1 MKGNLII
8 TREFL
13 QVPGSTEWTLPS
25 VAGWNVANTSTMEA
39 LKKTEELS
47 TQSPC
52 LFSPEM
58 KGGLQVSRNCAFWL
72 VFIDSEVLADRQT
85 DSQGGKGSITV
96 TSFLSLFSP
105 RGSHC
110 WHCLHIAVA
119 SPAGAGESGSCL
131 SPRCCWE
138 PGCSQGTRLPGSQR
152 HPAADLSEMWQQH
165 RAWCSA
171 FPLRPGWR
179 LEVWVRCW
187 RWSLGGSRVSVYR
200 VCLKEKYIPE
210 LCSAP
215 FPSSSPWCSHC

>member
-13 QVPGSTEWTLPS
+13 RVPGSTEWTLPS
-25 VAGWNVANTSTMEA
+25 VAGWNVANTNTMEA
-39 LKKTEELS
+39 LKKTEGLS
-47 TQSPC
+47 THSPC

-85 DSQGGKGSITV
+85 VRQGRVPLQWRRFFPS
-96 TSFLSLFSP
+96 SPPRLSLLALFTHCCGFS
-105 RGSHC
+105 SWC
-110 WHCLHIAVA
+110 WGEWQLPFTSLVLEAWLPPGNTA
-119 SPAGAGESGSCL
+119 AGL
-131 SPRCCWE
+131 SVTP
-138 PGCSQGTRLPGSQR
+138 TA
-152 HPAADLSEMWQQH
+152 HPSEMWQRH

-187 RWSLGGSRVSVYR
+187 RWSLHGYRGPVYR
-200 VCLKEKYIPE
+200 VCLKGKYIPE

-215 FPSSSPWCSHC
+215 FPSSIPWCSHC